1 MKVCMKER
9 QQQRG
14 TRKCMNWV
22 DAAAA
27 AAAAANR
34 AAEAEAVELRSIL
47 PLWALL

>member
-27 AAAAANR
+27 NR